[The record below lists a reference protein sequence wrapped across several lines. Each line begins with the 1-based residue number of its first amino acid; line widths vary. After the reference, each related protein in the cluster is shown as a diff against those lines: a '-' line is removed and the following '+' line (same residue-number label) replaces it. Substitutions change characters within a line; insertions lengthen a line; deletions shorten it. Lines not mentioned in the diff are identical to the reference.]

1 MICRYV
7 NLIYQLITKDSFI
20 EHVYEIMELLLGK
33 KDIDEQKQD
42 MVVGNKGTRQEWM
55 EEEVAFTMDYH
66 RVRRRRPIHNKQ
78 VPVAV
83 GP

>member
-1 MICRYV
+1 MFTKLW
-7 NLIYQLITKDSFI
+7 NFIT
-20 EHVYEIMELLLGK
+20 GK
-33 KDIDEQKQD
+33 QDLEQQKQD

-78 VPVAV
+78 VPVA
-83 GP
+83 P

>member
-7 NLIYQLITKDSFI
+7 NLLYQLIIKDSFI
-20 EHVYEIMELLLGK
+20 EHVYEIMELLIGK
-33 KDIDEQKQD
+33 KGLDEE
-42 MVVGNKGTRQEWM
+42 KGTRQEWM

-78 VPVAV
+78 VPV